1 MATPTRRSR
10 NASALRSFL
19 LLSIFFALQS
29 CTGAIDTL
37 NPDQSITDG
46 QSLVSPGEVF
56 ELGFFSP
63 GNSTRRYLGIWFRQ
77 VTEQT
82 VVWVANREKPL
93 MDRSGV
99 LKLTSNGSLAIQDGR
114 GNTVWSSSNTSASAA
129 QNATAAML
137 DTGNLELREGNS
149 SSGSVLWES
158 FDSPCNSFIP
168 KMELYVNMRTGEKR
182 CLTSWRSADDPAA
195 GNFTFCLEPVIIPQM
210 LVWKGQ
216 DRYWRSGEWNGQILI
231 GRPLMYDVFVNGPRI
246 TVEDGV
252 IRYTNSYFASSEY
265 SRLLLD
271 WDGRFQQMDWDGKE
285 WVVGWKDH
293 YSKCDVYNTCGPFG
307 VCTEFVSSPS
317 TCSCLNGFEPKWEEE
332 WSRGNWSGGCVRRT
346 PLNCSSNEYRF
357 MKLENMKLPD
367 FSIWVQHL
375 GPGDCRNVCSNN
387 CSCVAY
393 AHVEGIGCMVWGR
406 DLLDMEHFPTKAAQD
421 LYLRLASS
429 ELVEIG
435 NRSIGGKRGTKT
447 LIIAVP
453 LAVTISVICTCIIF
467 WRTCKRRGKGIHDQL
482 KSNRSSS
489 EFLSFGRKVNVTSLF
504 EMGTRRAAENARLS
518 LQTNSLRDVP
528 MFDFRI
534 VAVATDSFSDA
545 NKIGEGG
552 YGPVYRCPFLK
563 DVWPN
568 CQPIKSTSGP

>member
-10 NASALRSFL
+10 NASALRSSL

-56 ELGFFSP
+56 QLGFFSP

-129 QNATAAML
+129 QNATAAIL

-168 KMELYVNMRTGEKR
+168 KMELYVNKRTGEKR

-195 GNFTFCLEPVIIPQM
+195 GNFTFCLEPVIFPQM
-210 LVWKGQ
+210 LVWKGK
-216 DRYWRSGEWNGQILI
+216 DRYWRSGEWNGQIFI
-231 GRPLMYDVFVNGPRI
+231 GRPFMYDVFVDGSRI
-246 TVEDGV
+246 TDEDGV
-252 IRYTNSYFASSEY
+252 IRYTNSYFASTRY
-265 SRLLLD
+265 KRFFLD
-271 WDGRFQQMDWDGKE
+271 WDGRLQLMDWDGKE

-293 YSKCDVYNTCGPFG
+293 YSMCDVYNTCGPFG

-346 PLNCSSNEYRF
+346 PLNCSSNEYGF

-375 GPGDCRNVCSNN
+375 GPGDCKNVCSNN

-393 AHVEGIGCMVWGR
+393 AHVEGIGCMVWGG

-429 ELVEIG
+429 ELG
-435 NRSIGGKRGTKT
+435 NR
-447 LIIAVP
+447 
-453 LAVTISVICTCIIF
+453 
-467 WRTCKRRGKGIHDQL
+467 
-482 KSNRSSS
+482 
-489 EFLSFGRKVNVTSLF
+489 RKVNVSSLF
-504 EMGTRRAAENARLS
+504 EMGTRRAAENARLF

-528 MFDFRI
+528 TFDFRI
-534 VAVATDSFSDA
+534 VALATDSFSDA

-552 YGPVYRCPFLK
+552 YGPVYRGMLPEGQEIAVKRLSAYSGQGPEQFKNETGRDASRLFQGLL
-563 DVWPN
+563 VGF
-568 CQPIKSTSGP
+568 STFTKTLD